1 MTCDFCNQ
9 PIEFH
14 HKDGLEVC
22 KFHRDNLC
30 EQTLKDLKYFLD
42 LENIET

>member
-1 MTCDFCNQ
+1 MSCDFCSS

-22 KFHRDNLC
+22 KFHRNKLC
-30 EQTLKDLKYFLD
+30 EGLKYFFGEEWG
-42 LENIET
+42 LEKE